1 MNSFSLSERRP
12 NPGKGSSA
20 AGISILTAVRR
31 LAVLSIV
38 YETWKNGFG
47 VLGEK
52 GREIRP
58 KAKLCTKVPGNGGR
72 NEKVLKQQSSSALEK
87 CI

>member
-38 YETWKNGFG
+38 YGTWKNGFG
-47 VLGEK
+47 RKGQGNSAEGE
-52 GREIRP
+52 
-58 KAKLCTKVPGNGGR
+58 ALH
-72 NEKVLKQQSSSALEK
+72 QSSGK
-87 CI
+87 RWP